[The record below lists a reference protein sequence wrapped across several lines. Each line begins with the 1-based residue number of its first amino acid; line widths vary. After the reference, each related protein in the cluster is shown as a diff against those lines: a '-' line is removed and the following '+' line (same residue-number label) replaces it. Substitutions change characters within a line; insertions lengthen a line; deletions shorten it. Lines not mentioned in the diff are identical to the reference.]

1 MVDRRGIQ
9 VWLGVV
15 AALALVVGTAHAQPK
30 GKGKKPAAAR
40 AKPAKAKPAKVD
52 VKVEAAALVGGDAE
66 RAKTAAERLG
76 SVGNPAASEALLA
89 ALATGLAPKVAVAA
103 LDGLA
108 AHPTMKGYDI
118 ITAMYLSHRDARV
131 RAAAVRAVGALD
143 DSRAVEKVLAAL
155 HDLQKNVR
163 AAAVLVIGERKIKRG
178 IEPMMALLKKGDEAP
193 AEAIAAMADA
203 DMAMSLG
210 ELIGVAPDAVLARCL
225 GLVLMRKDFKPEA
238 ARVQVVRTLG
248 KIPSNEAI
256 EQLTSYIDSVPENPP
271 RQSRREAENI
281 VEQRL
286 GGGN

>member
-9 VWLGVV
+9 VWFGVV
-15 AALALVVGTAHAQPK
+15 AALALTVATAHAAPK
-30 GKGKKPAAAR
+30 GKGKKPAAAKHAR
-40 AKPAKAKPAKVD
+40 PAKVD
-52 VKVEAAALVGGDAE
+52 VKVEAAALVGGDAT
-66 RAKTAAERLG
+66 RAETAAKRLG
-76 SVGNPAASEALLA
+76 SVRNTAATQALLG

-108 AHPTMKGYDI
+108 AHPTMQGYDI
-118 ITAMYLSHRDARV
+118 ITTMYLSHRDARV

-163 AAAVLVIGERKIKRG
+163 AAAVAVVGERRIKRG

-193 AEAIAAMADA
+193 AEALAAMADP

-225 GLVLMRKDFKPEA
+225 GLVLMRKEFKPEG

-271 RQSRREAENI
+271 RQSRREAESI
-281 VEQRL
+281 LDQRL